1 MENLRTHPAVG
12 GGVAGGGLALHGWV
26 YKIETGQVFAYDPD
40 SGQFTPLADGPTG
53 PVPPPAR
60 LTEARSI

>member
-1 MENLRTHPAVG
+1 MAAGLASG
-12 GGVAGGGLALHGWV
+12 GPALHGWV

-40 SGQFTPLADGPTG
+40 SGLFRPLADGPTG
-53 PVPPPAR
+53 PVPPR